1 MTSCRHSRL
10 SAFFLLSTQLFTRV
24 ASLGGSPHSSTH
36 SLLTPSGTDGKVGAD
51 AHVQALMRTEPDT
64 SHVKHA
70 APVKGHLKHAKHA
83 HSGERR
89 EEKKHT
95 THSIQTLE
103 SGALHLV
110 AGAKSSSKHHAGVAT
125 SSASKHHAGVA
136 TPQRKVDKSA
146 PKPQGK
152 QSVHQREHGRH
163 EDASEREHGRH
174 EEDASER
181 EYGLETLPKR
191 LGGTGKIPDMSEKMF
206 SEEKQPNSEN
216 HAKPAPKQGKVWVST
231 DA

>member
-125 SSASKHHAGVA
+125 
-136 TPQRKVDKSA
+136 PQRKVDKSA

-163 EDASEREHGRH
+163 E
-174 EEDASER
+174 EDASGR
-181 EYGLETLPKR
+181 EYGLETLPKL
-191 LGGTGKIPDMSEKMF
+191 LGGTGKI
-206 SEEKQPNSEN
+206 
-216 HAKPAPKQGKVWVST
+216 
-231 DA
+231 